1 MHKHPCEWELLP
13 LLPHLSKPFHRL
25 VRGWLGR
32 RATTITGRPPKTK
45 VRYPSIRHAA
55 AATTLAQQQGALAQ
69 CGTVMSRCGGALVP
83 FLAGEM
89 DGAADARH
97 EEGEMDWMGNKDG

>member
-1 MHKHPCEWELLP
+1 
-13 LLPHLSKPFHRL
+13 
-25 VRGWLGR
+25 
-32 RATTITGRPPKTK
+32 
-45 VRYPSIRHAA
+45 
-55 AATTLAQQQGALAQ
+55 
-69 CGTVMSRCGGALVP
+69 MSRCGGALVP